1 MLLNRPITATI
12 LILAVLIFGFIALR
26 NLSIDLL
33 PNVDV
38 PSLLVRTEW
47 EGSSARDVELRVTE
61 PLEAILS
68 TVPNLRNTRSV
79 TKQGISL
86 IVLEFDWGQNMNMA
100 FLNVREK
107 LDLVRNSL
115 PESAK
120 RPTLIHADPSEEP
133 VAVLTV
139 SSKDQ
144 ADPDLATRMEIKRWT
159 DQVLSRRLEQVDG
172 IARAIMVGAV
182 EPEVRIRIR
191 EQEAARYGL
200 RPSDIRNK
208 VSEANQFS
216 QSGQL
221 SDGWYRYSLK
231 IESRITS
238 IDEIRR
244 IPLVTLKDTRIL
256 RLGDVADVDVAER
269 DPTSF
274 SLVDGREVLSVLI
287 KKDYGAN
294 QVQVYNDLLPLLDEV
309 RSQHPGIAIDVV
321 RENATAIEAII
332 KNLLQTLL
340 VGGVLAFLV
349 LFFFLNDVRIPFTIG
364 VAIPVS
370 IFMTFFVMY
379 ALGIQLNVI
388 SLSGL
393 TLGIGLLVDNA
404 IVVLENITRYR
415 NQGESVMEAARKGT
429 REVALPVTASTFTTV
444 SVFSPLVFLGGFEGV
459 LFRDQAATLSIS
471 LLASLLVALTVLP
484 VLVTMVQSKRDQT
497 MIPDHKPS
505 TGSMIWV
512 QNRYEALLIWSLSR
526 PYLAWLSLLTGLAL
540 GVFLFMML
548 PKSVLPFTQVQQLHY
563 RITLPSNSSL
573 ATTRRAA
580 QTIQEQLGSNY
591 QPEKVLVMGGYS
603 DQTNLNTLV
612 EEAPNRFTVTIP
624 VQNTDHI
631 SKTQASMDVIRQRFP
646 DWTMEKVNQDGLF
659 SGFLNGSNTAFQY
672 YIVGQHRD
680 ESAQSAQELA
690 ESLKDVQSNFS
701 AKAISNRSVEVYEVR
716 FKQERLLEY
725 SISEQEIVSWLE
737 SMARGNLLTDWNRE
751 EETIGIRMY
760 RSSEAVFD
768 PGTLRYND
776 QRRSIQLNQIA
787 DVVTINESEQLERI
801 GQSPVLGYATSLTM
815 ADWWWNG
822 DQFNDKILT
831 FSRSTGISVITGG
844 AGIQVADLLSRMGK
858 LLALSILLI
867 YIILAIQYENLS
879 YPLLILF
886 SIPFAWLGALVFLF
900 LASASLNTL
909 SFLGILVLTGI
920 AVNDAILKV
929 DFMKRYLE
937 EHADV
942 HRAITEAG
950 KHRFRPVVMTSLT
963 TILGLVPML
972 LPIGEGYEL
981 RQALGLALAGGMISS
996 TILTLFIIPQLFKW
1010 IHRNHSSLT
1019 IQSHP

>member
-1 MLLNRPITATI
+1 MLLRRPIAATI
-12 LILAVLIFGFIALR
+12 LILAVLIFGYLALR

-33 PNVDV
+33 PSVDV

-47 EGSSARDVELRVTE
+47 EGSSARDVELRITE

-68 TVPNLRNTRSV
+68 SVPNLRNTRSV

-86 IVLEFDWGQNMNMA
+86 IVLEFDWGQDMNMA

-107 LDLVRNSL
+107 LDLIRYTL

-120 RPTLIHADPSEEP
+120 RPVLIHTDPSDEP

-144 ADPDLATRMEIKRWT
+144 SDPDLATRLEIKRWT

-200 RPSDIRNK
+200 RPSEIRAR

-231 IESRITS
+231 IESRINS

-244 IPLVTLKDTRIL
+244 IPLLTLNDTRIL
-256 RLGDVADVDVAER
+256 RLGDVADVDLAER
-269 DPTSF
+269 DPSSF
-274 SLVDGREVLSVLI
+274 SMVDGKDVLSVLV

-294 QVQVYNDLLPLLDEV
+294 QVQVYNALIPLLEEV
-309 RSQHPGIAIDVV
+309 RIQHPGIAIDII

-332 KNLLQTLL
+332 QNLLQTLI
-340 VGGVLAFLV
+340 VGGILAFLV

-379 ALGIQLNVI
+379 LLGIQLNVI

-404 IVVLENITRYR
+404 IVVLENINRYR
-415 NQGESVMEAARKGT
+415 MAGESVMEAARKGT
-429 REVALPVTASTFTTV
+429 REIALPVTASTFTTI
-444 SVFSPLVFLGGFEGV
+444 SVFLPLVFLGGFEGV

-484 VLVTMVQSKRDQT
+484 VLVTMVQSKREDTIIAKKSPTLGMMTRLQ
-497 MIPDHKPS
+497 DS
-505 TGSMIWV
+505 
-512 QNRYEALLIWSLSR
+512 YEVLLTWSLSR
-526 PYLAWLSLLTGLAL
+526 PYLSWMVLCLGFAL
-540 GVFLFMML
+540 GLVLFMTL
-548 PKSVLPFTQVQQLHY
+548 PKSVLPTTDPQQLHY
-563 RITLPSNSSL
+563 RISLPSNSSL
-573 ATTRRAA
+573 ATTRLASK
-580 QTIQEQLGSNY
+580 TIQDEFLMDPSF
-591 QPEKVLVMGGYS
+591 KKILVMGGYS

-612 EEAPNRFTVTIP
+612 EEGPNRYTITIP
-624 VQNTDHI
+624 VRDAAHVQ
-631 SKTQASMDVIRQRFP
+631 KTQTAFSEIQNRFP
-646 DWTMEKVNQDGLF
+646 DWTVESLDQEGLF
-659 SGFLNGSNTAFQY
+659 SGFVQGSGSAFRFY
-672 YIVGQHRD
+672 VVGQNRE
-680 ESAQSAQELA
+680 ESAIQAQILSSSIQA
-690 ESLKDVQSNFS
+690 IKADFS
-701 AKAISNRSVEVYEVR
+701 AKLISDKLVDVYEVR
-716 FKQERLLEY
+716 FKPERLLEY
-725 SISEQEIVSWLE
+725 SISEQEIISWLE
-737 SMARGNLLTDWNRE
+737 SMARGNLLTEWNRE
-751 EETIGIRMY
+751 EESIGIRMY
-760 RSSEAVFD
+760 RSAETVFD
-768 PGTLRYND
+768 PGTLRYTD
-776 QRRSIQLNQIA
+776 QRRSIQLSQIA
-787 DVVTINESEQLERI
+787 DIVTMRESEQLERI
-801 GQSPVLGYATSLTM
+801 GQSPVLGYTTSLTM
-815 ADWWWNG
+815 ADWWWEG
-822 DQFNDKILT
+822 DQFAENILD
-831 FSRSTGISVITGG
+831 FSRSTGVTVISAG
-844 AGIQVADLLSRMGK
+844 AAQQVADLLRRMGN

-867 YIILAIQYENLS
+867 YIILAIQYEHLI
-879 YPLLILF
+879 YPILIVC
-886 SIPFAWLGALVFLF
+886 SIPFAWIGALVFLT
-900 LASASLNTL
+900 LGAASLNTL

-937 EHADV
+937 EHDHV
-942 HRAITEAG
+942 TQAITEAG
-950 KHRFRPVVMTSLT
+950 KHRFRPVMMTTLT
-963 TILGLVPML
+963 TILGLIPML

-996 TILTLFIIPQLFKW
+996 TILTLFIIPLLFRW
-1010 IHRNHSSLT
+1010 IHRKHPSLT
-1019 IQSHP
+1019 LKTD